1 MSRAHDD
8 ISASSKLDQLRASF
22 EKNDSLNSGN
32 KSNIGTR
39 RKRIREKMTK
49 KEQEETMKSNT
60 IVLPQEGFYFL
71 MENIKG
77 LLAYKV
83 ARYIFCLISD

>member
-1 MSRAHDD
+1 MGQQVAMFSLKNLIRTSVTMSRA
-8 ISASSKLDQLRASF
+8 
-22 EKNDSLNSGN
+22 
-32 KSNIGTR
+32 
-39 RKRIREKMTK
+39 K

-60 IVLPQEGFYFL
+60 IVLLQEGFYFL

-83 ARYIFCLISD
+83 ARYILCLISD